1 MGMKPG
7 IVLLALLGIGLAV
20 YFVGRA
26 GLGAVV
32 SAVLAVGWGGFAI
45 LCAYALALFMLLGA
59 AWYVLAPATPPSQMP
74 AFIWGRL
81 VRDSAAEVLPF
92 SQVGGF
98 LLGARAAMFGGIAPP
113 LAFAS
118 TIVDV
123 SAEMVAQ
130 LAYAA
135 LGIGL
140 LFLRA
145 PDTSFTRLLGGI
157 LAAGLILAAV
167 AGTLF
172 IVVQRRGIRFSER
185 LVSHWF
191 PKATLH
197 TAAMAAAI
205 DAIYTSPARVGFSI
219 GLHFAAWLASA
230 LGTWIAFFL
239 IGVPIDLEAV
249 LAIESLVYAMRSAA
263 FVVPNGLGVQEAA
276 YALLTPLFG
285 VGPEMGIAVSV
296 LKRARDIAIGIPIL
310 IIWQAMEGHRVLVP
324 GRRMEEP

>member
-32 SAVLAVGWGGFAI
+32 SAVLAVGWGGFAV
-45 LCAYALALFMLLGA
+45 LCAYALGLFVLLGA
-59 AWYVLAPATPPSQMP
+59 AWYVLAPATPPSHMP
-74 AFIWGRL
+74 AFVWGRL

-123 SAEMVAQ
+123 TAEMVAQ

-145 PDTSFTRLLGGI
+145 PDTSFTRLLAGV

-167 AGTLF
+167 AGALF
-172 IVVQRRGIRFSER
+172 IAVQRRGIRFSER

-197 TAAMAAAI
+197 TGAMAAAI
-205 DAIYTSPARVGFSI
+205 DAIYASPARVGFSI

-296 LKRARDIAIGIPIL
+296 LKRARDIVIGIPIL